1 MTTDGYDKT
10 YDGIPE
16 VRVEGDDDVE
26 EGRGVTMT
34 ASTDY
39 GSISTHHFLLQSRSS
54 GMPTKNPINKRKKR
68 MPDD

>member
-1 MTTDGYDKT
+1 MTIDGYDKT
-10 YDGIPE
+10 YDGTPE

-39 GSISTHHFLLQSRSS
+39 GSISTHHFLL
-54 GMPTKNPINKRKKR
+54 
-68 MPDD
+68 